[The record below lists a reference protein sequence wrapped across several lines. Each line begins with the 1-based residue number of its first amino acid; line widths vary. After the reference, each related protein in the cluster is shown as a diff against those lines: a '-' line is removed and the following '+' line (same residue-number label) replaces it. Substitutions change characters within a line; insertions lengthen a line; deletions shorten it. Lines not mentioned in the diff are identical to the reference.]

1 MPSNT
6 AQLSESD
13 DTEPDLPVPVRHL
26 SGLSLLD
33 DESLSEAR
41 DVSHLG
47 VLGAVLDLQPL
58 CQPGS
63 EEENIINNNIIRHE
77 SDLEQLRVRA
87 GMEVSGPGRLF
98 QDGLGEVDWRMM
110 MVMEDGERC
119 ALNTRRKSVNTT
131 ECVIV
136 PTSEHV
142 AEIVGRQGEFVFS

>member
-6 AQLSESD
+6 AQLLESD
-13 DTEPDLPVPVRHL
+13 DTEPDLPVPVRNL

-58 CQPGS
+58 CQRGS
-63 EEENIINNNIIRHE
+63 EEENINNNIIRHE